1 MNIAHVLSS
10 VRIGGQERVALDL
23 ASGQRALGHDVFVV
37 SLAPPP
43 DGPLAESFRAR
54 GVDVERV
61 AKRPGVDPTLPVRLA
76 ALFRRR
82 GVGVV
87 HTHNRM
93 PLLYGAAAGKLA
105 RAVVVHT
112 RHGPGRGT
120 PREQWMRRGAGL
132 LLDAYVAVSPELEK
146 LARELGD
153 AAPAKLTVIENG
165 IDLQRFKP
173 DAEARRAKRAALGI
187 PEGAWVVGSVGRLAV
202 EKDYPLLV
210 RALAPA
216 LGPDARLLL
225 VGDGAEAGAIRAE
238 AAKLGVEAFVHLPG
252 ATDDTAPFLA
262 ALDVFALSSR
272 MEGLPLAALE
282 AMSTG
287 LPVVSTAVGGLP
299 ALLTEGV
306 TGYLVPPGD
315 EAALRAR
322 LGALRADAAAARA
335 TGERGQ
341 AHVRARHA
349 REVMVQRY
357 LDLYGQRGAR
367 A

>member
-23 ASGQRALGHDVFVV
+23 ASGQRALGHEVVVV

-43 DGPLAESFRAR
+43 DGPLAGAFRER

-61 AKRPGVDPTLPVRLA
+61 AKRPGVDPTLSLRLA
-76 ALFRRR
+76 SLFRRR

-146 LARELGD
+146 LARELRD

-165 IDLQRFKP
+165 IDLQRFRP
-173 DAEARRAKRAALGI
+173 DEAARRATRQSLGI
-187 PEGAWVVGSVGRLAV
+187 PADAWVVGSVGRLAV

-210 RALAPA
+210 RALAPV
-216 LGPDARLLL
+216 LGPGVRLVL
-225 VGDGAEAGAIRAE
+225 VGDGAEMETIRAE
-238 AAKLGVEAFVHLPG
+238 AVARKVDAFVHLPG
-252 ATDDTAPFLA
+252 ATGDTAPFLA

-282 AMSTG
+282 AMSTA

-299 ALLTEGV
+299 ALITDGV
-306 TGYLVPPGD
+306 TGYLVPSGD
-315 EAALRAR
+315 EGALRGR
-322 LGALRADAAAARA
+322 LEALRADPAAARA
-335 TGERGQ
+335 TGARGQ
-341 AHVRARHA
+341 EHVRARHA
-349 REVMVQRY
+349 REVMVRRY
-357 LDLYGQRGAR
+357 LELYGQRGAR
-367 A
+367 S